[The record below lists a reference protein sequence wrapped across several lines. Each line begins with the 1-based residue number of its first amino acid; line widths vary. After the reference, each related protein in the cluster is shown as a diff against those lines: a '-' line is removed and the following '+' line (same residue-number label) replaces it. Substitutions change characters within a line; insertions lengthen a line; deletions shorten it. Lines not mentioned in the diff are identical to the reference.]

1 MKKHKHYS
9 RLVMRIFILLI
20 MLLSALL
27 QTLPKPIEAGYD
39 PTYGWEF
46 YEPLDDNN
54 YSPHY
59 FDLELDENGNPH
71 VLYYNDELGVLYY
84 KYYDGTE
91 WIAAYTNTNFQNA
104 TLAFIGLELDELLN
118 PHIFWY
124 YTPGITLSAFYTYF
138 DGTEWKS
145 TPLDF
150 SFTNNQIGYSADFE
164 LTSSGFAK
172 FGYFDETES

>member
-54 YSPHY
+54 YSPQY

-71 VLYYNDELGVLYY
+71 VLYYLSL
-84 KYYDGTE
+84 
-91 WIAAYTNTNFQNA
+91 I
-104 TLAFIGLELDELLN
+104 
-118 PHIFWY
+118 HI
-124 YTPGITLSAFYTYF
+124 
-138 DGTEWKS
+138 
-145 TPLDF
+145 
-150 SFTNNQIGYSADFE
+150 
-164 LTSSGFAK
+164 
-172 FGYFDETES
+172 